1 MMNNMDE
8 AKSVIMTDTLSKF
21 IWHYMKSR
29 KIFIAG
35 MIFVGVAWCTEMVT
49 KPYLLKS
56 IIDTANTGANVIANP
71 MHTVGFFCVIYVI
84 MTAVGVCVTNFY
96 MFLSLK
102 LYPKLS
108 ADIVKDMYLYLINHS
123 FSFFQSNF
131 TGGLTKKIFDMS
143 SNVERLIRIA
153 NEQFFI
159 GALRLTVS
167 ALILFY
173 VVHPAFSAVLVLW
186 ALVFIYL
193 TYVLSLKSQEY
204 SRELS
209 EADVGVGSVLSDSIT
224 NIVSIK
230 LFSGIDSEMKQ
241 VDHKLDAYIKGNQKL
256 QLYTMQINV
265 FQGVGV
271 IILIGL
277 MLALLMHY
285 RTLGKISIGD
295 FALVIMLTTTLVEG
309 VYMIGRQLVE
319 FSKVV
324 GVCNQALSIMRAP
337 HEIVDVPNA
346 KDLIV
351 TDGQIQFNDVKFSY
365 SKKKPV
371 FNKLN
376 LLIHPCEKIGLVGL
390 SGGGKSTLVK
400 LLLRLYDLQEGNIS
414 IDGQDIKQIKKDT
427 LHNSIAAIPQEPELF
442 HRTVLE
448 NIRFARPGASDEQV
462 YQAAKK
468 AHCDE
473 FINEL
478 PERYQSL
485 VGERGIKLSGGQRQR
500 IAIARA
506 VLKNA
511 PILVLDEATSALDSL
526 TEKHIQEALDEAM
539 QGKTVIVIAHRLST
553 LKSMNR
559 ILVFEN
565 GCIVEDGSPKE
576 LLKNTDGK
584 FSMFWKMQSEGFIQT
599 FEGGDDKR
607 K

>member
-1 MMNNMDE
+1 MMNNIDE
-8 AKSVIMTDTLSKF
+8 AKSVLITDTLSKF
-21 IWHYMKSR
+21 IWRYMKSR
-29 KIFIAG
+29 KLFIAG
-35 MIFVGVAWCTEMVT
+35 MIFVGIAWCTEMVA

-56 IIDTANTGANVIANP
+56 IIDTANSGSSGIANT
-71 MHTVGFFCVIYVI
+71 MHTVGIFCLLYVI
-84 MTAVGVCVTNFY
+84 MTVVGVCVTNFY
-96 MFLSLK
+96 LFLNLK

-108 ADIVKDMYLYLINHS
+108 ADIVKDMHLYLVHHS
-123 FSFFQSNF
+123 FSFFQNNF
-131 TGGLTKKIFDMS
+131 AGGLTKKIFDMS
-143 SNVERLIRIA
+143 SNVERLIRIT
-153 NEQFFI
+153 NEEFFI
-159 GALRLTVS
+159 GALRLAVS
-167 ALILFY
+167 ALLLFY
-173 VVHPAFSAVLVLW
+173 VVHPAFSLILVLW
-186 ALVFIYL
+186 AAVFIYL
-193 TYVLSLKSQEY
+193 TYILSKKSQEY
-204 SRELS
+204 SKQLA
-209 EADVGVGSVLSDSIT
+209 EADVGVGSVLSDSII

-230 LFSGIDSEMKQ
+230 LFSGIDNEMKQ
-241 VDHKLDAYIKGNQKL
+241 VDHKLGAYIKGNQKL
-256 QLYTMQINV
+256 QLYTMQINLV
-265 FQGVGV
+265 QGLGV
-271 IILIGL
+271 IILTGL
-277 MLALLMHY
+277 MLALLMY
-285 RTLGKISIGD
+285 FRTLGKISIGD
-295 FALVIMLTTTLVEG
+295 FALVIMLTTTLIQG

-337 HEIVDVPNA
+337 HEIVDAPNA

-400 LLLRLYDLQEGNIS
+400 LLLRLYDLQQGSVS
-414 IDGQDIKQIKKDT
+414 IDGQDIKQVKKDT

-448 NIRFARPGASDEQV
+448 NIRFARPEASDEEV

-478 PERYQSL
+478 PAGYHSL

-539 QGKTVIVIAHRLST
+539 RGKTVIVIAHRLST
-553 LKSMNR
+553 LKSMDR

-565 GCIVEDGSPKE
+565 GCIVRMVH
-576 LLKNTDGK
+576 LKICLRTLRVDFPCSGK
-584 FSMFWKMQSEGFIQT
+584 CSLRDLFRPLIKMIKNQQ
-599 FEGGDDKR
+599 
-607 K
+607 